1 MEVINEKVKICYSP
15 AKDIIWERESEPM
28 EVDLSAVEK
37 HYLALGENTSNH

>member
-1 MEVINEKVKICYSP
+1 MKKVKIYYSP

-37 HYLALGENTSNH
+37 HYLALGE